1 MTLEPIKDVNENTF
15 AVDVIERSKEKIVIV
30 DFWAPWCGPCKALT
44 PILESQASKKI
55 EHIEVVKVNID
66 ENQTIASQLRI
77 QSIPAVF
84 AFSDGQPVDGFMG
97 AKTEPEVEKFFEA
110 LIKKFSKNSSSVY
123 EEINNFL
130 LEERFEEAKSAA
142 VEIIKT
148 NPSAENYSLLIRS
161 ILGLGDLKEA
171 EQVIESL
178 TPELLKNTNVKNAI
192 SSYELI
198 KNNKIEGSKED
209 TLDKIKENPSDLDSK
224 IDYSKILFNENNFA
238 ECIDVLLEIYK
249 KDKEWK
255 DGYAKK
261 QLLSIFEHLGS
272 ENELS
277 KKGRRALTSLIFV
290 LEMYGKI
297 TKKHTPLSFAWRTA
311 FT

>member
-110 LIKKFSKNSSSVY
+110 LIKKFSKNSSSSY

-161 ILGLGDLKEA
+161 IIGLGDLKEVQ
-171 EQVIESL
+171 QVIESL
-178 TPELLKNTNVKNAI
+178 TPELLKDTNVKNAI

-290 LEMYGKI
+290 
-297 TKKHTPLSFAWRTA
+297 
-311 FT
+311 

>member
-1 MTLEPIKDVNENTF
+1 MTLEPLKDVNENTF
-15 AVDVIERSKEKIVIV
+15 AVDVIERSKEKIVVV

-110 LIKKFSKNSSSVY
+110 LIKKFSKNNSSFY

-130 LEERFEEAKSAA
+130 LEERFEEAKSAV

-161 ILGLGDLKEA
+161 IIGLGDLKEVQ
-171 EQVIESL
+171 QVIESL
-178 TPELLKNTNVKNAI
+178 TPELLKDTNVKNAI

-209 TLDKIKENPSDLDSK
+209 ALDKIKENPSDLDSK
-224 IDYSKILFNENNFA
+224 INYSKILFNENNFA
-238 ECIDVLLEIYK
+238 ECIDVLLEIYE

-290 LEMYGKI
+290 
-297 TKKHTPLSFAWRTA
+297 
-311 FT
+311 

>member
-1 MTLEPIKDVNENTF
+1 MTVEPIRDVNENTF

-110 LIKKFSKNSSSVY
+110 LIKKFSKNSSSSY
-123 EEINNFL
+123 EEINSFL

-148 NPSAENYSLLIRS
+148 DPSAKNYSLLIRS
-161 ILGLGDLKEA
+161 IIGLGDLKEV

-178 TPELLKNTNVKNAI
+178 TPELLKDTNVENAI

-290 LEMYGKI
+290 
-297 TKKHTPLSFAWRTA
+297 
-311 FT
+311 

>member
-66 ENQTIASQLRI
+66 ENQSIASQLRI

-110 LIKKFSKNSSSVY
+110 LIKKFSKNSSSLY

-161 ILGLGDLKEA
+161 IIGLGDLKEVQ
-171 EQVIESL
+171 QVIESL
-178 TPELLKNTNVKNAI
+178 TPELLKDTNVKNAI

-290 LEMYGKI
+290 
-297 TKKHTPLSFAWRTA
+297 
-311 FT
+311 